1 MKQTIIQRIAMLFPI
16 SGLTLTE
23 DDNFDS
29 EQLRYLESLLPSG
42 SGIDKGMEIN
52 TDDSNRNKI
61 VLTGDYHYM
70 DGDGFYSGWFGFSVV
85 VTSNLSNGVYIEAF
99 SINYNNTELEE
110 DIIVE
115 LFDDYLSET
124 VSTVCFEIKEVK
136 AGESYPVFI

>member
-85 VTSNLSNGVYIEAF
+85 VTCLLYTSPSPRDGLLSRMPSSA
-99 SINYNNTELEE
+99 
-110 DIIVE
+110 
-115 LFDDYLSET
+115 
-124 VSTVCFEIKEVK
+124 
-136 AGESYPVFI
+136 